1 MKTALRLVD
10 GEPFFR
16 VIIIGQGDRMVTNN
30 CAHNEER
37 GCVSSIRKAN
47 VMGERDRNDVWE
59 AAERER
65 LAKELVETVVRMGY
79 PEEFGHAI
87 VQNLRTEKTMSRM
100 IGYLKHAKPRSAE
113 EIADE
118 MLAIME
124 DRKRWIQKKEAEYY
138 NSKYNEMLY
147 FGLGVDEEE

>member
-1 MKTALRLVD
+1 MKTALRQVD

-16 VIIIGQGDRMVTNN
+16 VIIIGQGDRMVSNN

-47 VMGERDRNDVWE
+47 VMGERDRNDAWE